1 MKLITEQFHQREVDT
16 QKVDSIMYDGYGPK
30 ATVKLVN
37 GQYQVQLSN
46 GWNKPKYVDEIKLRM
61 EQFINGEP
69 DPILRKVVA
78 LSLDFLKATQTEYFS
93 RSEHLVLQ
101 LETNKW
107 GRCATVDE
115 RAEAIRSMCMEWYMV
130 GMFRMPESM
139 LMMVGKVLDI
149 AAENFNKLDDDSS
162 RAGYSVYINCHLLY
176 LYDRILGIHK
186 DGKCSMDDF
195 MFEAMIL
202 IQRRDP
208 NMLEEMRNLGVELT
222 IDPPEDLYAADVA
235 LAVQTINSHY
245 RRFNV
250 GLDLETRPASLDLR
264 KAISRLSKLMQNER
278 LKRLFGMGST
288 TWKAITHDWTDEA
301 VTARNKMADPRWTYA
316 IASMLDDRDVK
327 PDKVDTVL
335 DVLFPLKNDTESD
348 VLRNDLL
355 YRQLGFDLKNMIE
368 SVMVVASSGDS
379 DIGLLKAMAWLSYLF
394 LNLPEDKEYA
404 NGFDVSYTCLMS
416 MLDKYNS
423 GIPFSFIIESMKA
436 LVDKHTDNHHAAVR
450 LRLPT
455 NSIVTIG
462 LYDYPHSRTVNERKG
477 R

>member
-1 MKLITEQFHQREVDT
+1 MQRLND
-16 QKVDSIMYDGYGPK
+16 DDGYG
-30 ATVKLVN
+30 ARARVKLVN
-37 GQYQVQLSN
+37 GLYRIQLSN
-46 GWNKPKYVDEIKLRM
+46 GWNTPKYADMTQPLM

-69 DPILRKVVA
+69 DPILRKIISR
-78 LSLDFLKATQTEYFS
+78 SLDFMVNRGPVS
-93 RSEHLVLQ
+93 Q
-101 LETNKW
+101 LGTNSW
-107 GRCATVDE
+107 GSCDTVDE
-115 RAEAIRSMCMEWYMV
+115 RAKAISAMCMEWYMTDV
-130 GMFRMPESM
+130 FRMPKSM
-139 LMMVGKVLDI
+139 LMMISRLLDI
-149 AAENFNKLDDDSS
+149 ATENFNKLDDDSS
-162 RAGYSVYINCHLLY
+162 RSRYSVYINCHLSS

-186 DGKCSMDDF
+186 DGKCSLEDF
-195 MFEAMIL
+195 LFEAM

-208 NMLEEMRNLGVELT
+208 NTLEELRNLGVELT
-222 IDPPEDLYAADVA
+222 IDPPEDLYAADVG
-235 LAVQTINSHY
+235 LAIQTINKHHY
-245 RRFNV
+245 RNFDI

-264 KAISRLSKLMQNER
+264 KAISRLSNL
-278 LKRLFGMGST
+278 LKDEKTRFLFGKCSS

-301 VTARNKMADPRWTYA
+301 VTASNKMADPRWTYA
-316 IASMLDDRDVK
+316 IVSMLDDRDVK

-368 SVMVVASSGDS
+368 SVMAVASSGDG

-423 GIPFSFIIESMKA
+423 GIPFSFLIETTKA
-436 LVDKHTDNHHAAVR
+436 LVDKHTNNHHAIVR

-455 NSIVTIG
+455 NSVVTIG
-462 LYDYPHSRTVNERKG
+462 LYDWTVNDRKG
-477 R
+477 

>member
-1 MKLITEQFHQREVDT
+1 MQRLND
-16 QKVDSIMYDGYGPK
+16 DDGYG
-30 ATVKLVN
+30 ARARVKLVN
-37 GQYQVQLSN
+37 GLYRIQLSN
-46 GWNKPKYVDEIKLRM
+46 GWNTPKYADMTQPLM

-69 DPILRKVVA
+69 DPILRKIISR
-78 LSLDFLKATQTEYFS
+78 SLDFMVNRGPVS
-93 RSEHLVLQ
+93 Q
-101 LETNKW
+101 LGTNSW
-107 GRCATVDE
+107 GSCDTVDE
-115 RAEAIRSMCMEWYMV
+115 RAKAISAMCMEWYMTDV
-130 GMFRMPESM
+130 FRMPKSM
-139 LMMVGKVLDI
+139 LMMISRLLDI
-149 AAENFNKLDDDSS
+149 ATENFNKLDDDSS
-162 RAGYSVYINCHLLY
+162 RSRYSVYINCHLSS

-186 DGKCSMDDF
+186 DGKCSLEDF
-195 MFEAMIL
+195 LFEAM

-208 NMLEEMRNLGVELT
+208 NTLEELRNLGIELT
-222 IDPPEDLYAADVA
+222 IDPPEDLYAADVG
-235 LAVQTINSHY
+235 LAIQTINKHHY
-245 RRFNV
+245 RNFDI

-264 KAISRLSKLMQNER
+264 KAISRLSNL
-278 LKRLFGMGST
+278 LKDEKTRFLFGKCSS

-301 VTARNKMADPRWTYA
+301 VTASNKMADPRWTYA
-316 IASMLDDRDVK
+316 IVSMLDDRDVK

-335 DVLFPLKNDTESD
+335 DVLFPLHDDTKSD

-368 SVMVVASSGDS
+368 SVMAVASSGDG

-404 NGFDVSYTCLMS
+404 NGFDVSYTFLMS

-436 LVDKHTDNHHAAVR
+436 LVGKHTDNHHAAVR

-455 NSIVTIG
+455 NGIVTIG
-462 LYDYPHSRTVNERKG
+462 LYDYPQPWTMNERKG

>member
-1 MKLITEQFHQREVDT
+1 MDT
-16 QKVDSIMYDGYGPK
+16 QKADSIMYDGYGPR

-37 GQYQVQLSN
+37 GQYQVQFSN
-46 GWNKPKYVDEIKLRM
+46 GWNKPKYADETKLRM
-61 EQFINGEP
+61 ERFINGEP

-78 LSLDFLKATQTEYFS
+78 LSLDFLRATQTEYFS
-93 RSEHLVLQ
+93 RSEHLALQ

-107 GRCATVDE
+107 GRCDTVDE
-115 RAEAIRSMCMEWYMV
+115 RSKAIRDLCKEWYMV
-130 GMFRMPESM
+130 DMFRMPESM
-139 LMMVGKVLDI
+139 LMMVGKILDI

-162 RAGYSVYINCHLLY
+162 RSRYSVYINCHLLS

-195 MFEAMIL
+195 LFETMIL

-222 IDPPEDLYAADVA
+222 IDPPEDLYAADVG
-235 LAVQTINSHY
+235 LAIQTINSHY
-245 RRFNV
+245 RKFDV
-250 GLDLETRPASLDLR
+250 GLALETRPAYLDLR
-264 KAISRLSKLMQNER
+264 KAISRLSNLLKDER
-278 LKRLFGMGST
+278 TKCLFGMGST

-316 IASMLDDRDVK
+316 IVSMLDDRDVK

-335 DVLFPLKNDTESD
+335 DVLFPLHDDTESD
-348 VLRNDLL
+348 VLRNL
-355 YRQLGFDLKNMIE
+355 YRQLGFDLEKMI
-368 SVMVVASSGDS
+368 VAVASRGDD

-394 LNLPEDKEYA
+394 LNLPKDKEYS
-404 NGFDVSYTCLMS
+404 NGFDVSYTFLMS

-455 NSIVTIG
+455 NSIVVTIG
-462 LYDYPHSRTVNERKG
+462 LYDYPHSGTVNDRKG

>member
-1 MKLITEQFHQREVDT
+1 MQRLND
-16 QKVDSIMYDGYGPK
+16 DDGYG
-30 ATVKLVN
+30 ARARVKLVN
-37 GQYQVQLSN
+37 GLYRIQLSN
-46 GWNKPKYVDEIKLRM
+46 DWNTPKYADMTQPLM

-69 DPILRKVVA
+69 DPILRKIISR
-78 LSLDFLKATQTEYFS
+78 SLDFMVNRGPVS
-93 RSEHLVLQ
+93 Q
-101 LETNKW
+101 LGTNSW
-107 GRCATVDE
+107 GSCDTVDE
-115 RAEAIRSMCMEWYMV
+115 RAKAISAMCMEWYMTDV
-130 GMFRMPESM
+130 FRMPKSM
-139 LMMVGKVLDI
+139 LMMISRLLDI
-149 AAENFNKLDDDSS
+149 ATENFNKLDDDSS
-162 RAGYSVYINCHLLY
+162 RSRYSVYINCHLSS

-186 DGKCSMDDF
+186 DGKCSLEDF
-195 MFEAMIL
+195 LFEAM

-208 NMLEEMRNLGVELT
+208 NTLEELRNLGVELT
-222 IDPPEDLYAADVA
+222 IDPPEDLYAADVG
-235 LAVQTINSHY
+235 LAIQTINKHHY
-245 RRFNV
+245 RNFDI

-264 KAISRLSKLMQNER
+264 KAISRLSNL
-278 LKRLFGMGST
+278 LKDEKTRFLFGKCSS

-301 VTARNKMADPRWTYA
+301 VTASNKMADPRWTYA
-316 IASMLDDRDVK
+316 IVSMLDDRDVK

-368 SVMVVASSGDS
+368 SVMAVASSGDG

-423 GIPFSFIIESMKA
+423 GIPFSFLIETTKA
-436 LVDKHTDNHHAAVR
+436 LVDKHTNNHHAIVR

-455 NSIVTIG
+455 NSVVTIG
-462 LYDYPHSRTVNERKG
+462 LYDWTVNDRKG
-477 R
+477 

>member
-1 MKLITEQFHQREVDT
+1 MPVLSLKLITEQFHQREMDT
-16 QKVDSIMYDGYGPK
+16 QKADSIMHDGYGPR

-37 GQYQVQLSN
+37 GQYQVQFSN
-46 GWNKPKYVDEIKLRM
+46 GWNKPKYADETKLLM
-61 EQFINGEP
+61 ERFINGEP

-78 LSLDFLKATQTEYFS
+78 LSLDFLRATHTKYFP
-93 RSEHLVLQ
+93 RAEHLVLQ

-115 RAEAIRSMCMEWYMV
+115 RSKAIRVLCIEWIMTDV
-130 GMFRMPESM
+130 FRMPKSM

-149 AAENFNKLDDDSS
+149 AAENFNKLDDDAS
-162 RAGYSVYINCHLLY
+162 RARYSVYINCHLLS
-176 LYDRILGIHK
+176 LYDRILVIHK

-195 MFEAMIL
+195 MFETM

-208 NMLEEMRNLGVELT
+208 NILEEMRNLGVELT
-222 IDPPEDLYAADVA
+222 IDPPEDLYAADVG
-235 LAVQTINSHY
+235 LAIQTINKHHY
-245 RRFNV
+245 RNFDI

-264 KAISRLSKLMQNER
+264 KAISRLSNL
-278 LKRLFGMGST
+278 LKDEKTRFLFGKCSS

-301 VTARNKMADPRWTYA
+301 VTASNKMADPRWTYA
-316 IASMLDDRDVK
+316 IVSMLDDRDVK
-327 PDKVDTVL
+327 PNKVDTVL

-368 SVMVVASSGDS
+368 SVMAVASSGDG
-379 DIGLLKAMAWLSYLF
+379 DIGLLKAMAWLSYFF
-394 LNLPEDKEYA
+394 LNLPKDKEYA
-404 NGFDVSYTCLMS
+404 NGFDVSYTFLMS

-436 LVDKHTDNHHAAVR
+436 LVGKHTDNHHAAVR

-462 LYDYPHSRTVNERKG
+462 LYDYPQP
-477 R
+477 